1 MKTMTIDDL
10 TTTVRILQEE
20 VKDIKEINNVL
31 INKLDKAYEDRIVLR
46 SQVLKS
52 KVSKESEVE
61 NANRNM
67 KLKRSMF

>member
-31 INKLDKAYEDRIVLR
+31 MNKLDKAYEDRIVLR

-61 NANRNM
+61 NA
-67 KLKRSMF
+67 

>member
-1 MKTMTIDDL
+1 MTIDDL
-10 TTTVRILQEE
+10 TTTVRILQDE

-31 INKLDKAYEDRIVLR
+31 MNKLDKAYEDRIILR

-61 NANRNM
+61 NA
-67 KLKRSMF
+67 

>member
-1 MKTMTIDDL
+1 MTIDDL
-10 TTTVRILQEE
+10 TTTVRILQDE

-31 INKLDKAYEDRIVLR
+31 MNKLDKAYEDRIVLR

-61 NANRNM
+61 NA
-67 KLKRSMF
+67 

>member
-1 MKTMTIDDL
+1 MTIDDL
-10 TTTVRILQEE
+10 TTDMKLLQEE

-61 NANRNM
+61 NA
-67 KLKRSMF
+67 

>member
-10 TTTVRILQEE
+10 TTTVRILQDE

-31 INKLDKAYEDRIVLR
+31 MNKLDKAYEDRIVLR

-61 NANRNM
+61 NA
-67 KLKRSMF
+67 

>member
-1 MKTMTIDDL
+1 MTIDDL

-31 INKLDKAYEDRIVLR
+31 MNKLDKAYEDRIVLR

-61 NANRNM
+61 NA
-67 KLKRSMF
+67 

>member
-31 INKLDKAYEDRIVLR
+31 MNKLDKAYEDRIVLR

-52 KVSKESEVE
+52 KVSKESEVK
-61 NANRNM
+61 NA
-67 KLKRSMF
+67 

>member
-52 KVSKESEVE
+52 KVSKESEVK
-61 NANRNM
+61 NA
-67 KLKRSMF
+67 

>member
-52 KVSKESEVE
+52 KVNKESEVE
-61 NANRNM
+61 NA
-67 KLKRSMF
+67 

>member
-52 KVSKESEVE
+52 KVNTESEVQ
-61 NANRNM
+61 NA
-67 KLKRSMF
+67 